1 MNLEELK
8 KKMDEEHYIYDDT
21 LSTVLYVALQ
31 LGRPLLIEGAAGVG
45 KTEVAKVMAA
55 ALDRELVRLQC
66 YEGLDES
73 KALYEWN
80 YQKQL
85 LSIQVNMNAQD
96 REALTRSLFSDE
108 YLLERPLLKSIRSEK
123 PVVLLIDEIDKADEE
138 FEAFLLELLSE
149 MQVTIPEVGT
159 IRANSVPFV
168 VLTSNRA
175 RPLSEALRRRCAY
188 LYIEYPDMEKE
199 LAILRA
205 KLPHVDDRLCAQVA
219 LAVQKL
225 RSNEVI
231 LKKPSIAETLDW
243 AAALDALGIREL
255 TPDAL
260 RKTAGFVLK
269 NNEDMAALARQTA
282 DKLDAMGIKFKVV
295 NVVDLVKLQSA
306 KENNEAL
313 SDEEFAELFTED
325 KPVLFAYHSYAR
337 DVRGLI
343 YDRPNHDNFN
353 VHGYEEQGSTTT
365 PYDMVR
371 VNNIDRYELQAEALR
386 MIDADKYAD
395 KINELEAFRQEAFQ
409 FAVDNGYDHPDYTD
423 WVYSGVNTNKQG
435 AVSATAATA
444 GDNE

>member
-1 MNLEELK
+1 MDLETLK
-8 KKMDEEHYIYDDT
+8 QKMDEARYVYDDT
-21 LSTVLYVALQ
+21 LATVLAVALQ

-45 KTEVAKVMAA
+45 KTEIAKVMAS
-55 ALDRELVRLQC
+55 ALDRDLVRLQC

-85 LSIQVNMNAQD
+85 LSIQVNMGSQSSD
-96 REALTRSLFSDE
+96 ELTKDLFSDE
-108 YLLERPLLKSIRSEK
+108 YLLERPLLKSIRSEQ

-159 IRANSVPFV
+159 IRAKSVPFV

-188 LYIEYPDMEKE
+188 LYIQYPDMEKE

-225 RSNEVI
+225 RSSEAI

-260 RKTAGFVLK
+260 RQTAGFVLK
-269 NNEDMAALARQTA
+269 NSEDIAIL
-282 DKLDAMGIKFKVV
+282 
-295 NVVDLVKLQSA
+295 
-306 KENNEAL
+306 
-313 SDEEFAELFTED
+313 EETQAHE
-325 KPVLFAYHSYAR
+325 HHC
-337 DVRGLI
+337 GGHC
-343 YDRPNHDNFN
+343 HD
-353 VHGYEEQGSTTT
+353 
-365 PYDMVR
+365 
-371 VNNIDRYELQAEALR
+371 
-386 MIDADKYAD
+386 
-395 KINELEAFRQEAFQ
+395 
-409 FAVDNGYDHPDYTD
+409 
-423 WVYSGVNTNKQG
+423 
-435 AVSATAATA
+435 
-444 GDNE
+444 

>member
-1 MNLEELK
+1 MDLSTLK
-8 KKMDEEHYIYDDT
+8 QKMDEAHYIYDET
-21 LSTVLYVALQ
+21 LATVLYVALQ

-45 KTEVAKVMAA
+45 KTEIAKVMAS
-55 ALDRELVRLQC
+55 ALDRDLVRLQC

-85 LSIQVNMNAQD
+85 LSIQVNMGSRD
-96 REALTRSLFSDE
+96 SEELTRSLFSDE
-108 YLLERPLLKSIRSEK
+108 YLLERPLLQSIRSEK
-123 PVVLLIDEIDKADEE
+123 EVVLLIDEIDKADEE

-159 IRANSVPFV
+159 IRAKSVPFV

-188 LYIEYPDMEKE
+188 LYIQYPDMEKE

-225 RSNEVI
+225 RSNEAI

-260 RKTAGFVLK
+260 RQTAGFVLK
-269 NNEDMAALARQTA
+269 NSEDIA
-282 DKLDAMGIKFKVV
+282 
-295 NVVDLVKLQSA
+295 
-306 KENNEAL
+306 
-313 SDEEFAELFTED
+313 
-325 KPVLFAYHSYAR
+325 VLEQMEPSSHEC
-337 DVRGLI
+337 
-343 YDRPNHDNFN
+343 HH
-353 VHGYEEQGSTTT
+353 HGCHCG
-365 PYDMVR
+365 
-371 VNNIDRYELQAEALR
+371 
-386 MIDADKYAD
+386 
-395 KINELEAFRQEAFQ
+395 
-409 FAVDNGYDHPDYTD
+409 GHHH
-423 WVYSGVNTNKQG
+423 G
-435 AVSATAATA
+435 
-444 GDNE
+444 

>member
-1 MNLEELK
+1 MDLNMLK
-8 KKMDEEHYIYDDT
+8 QKMDQYNYIYDDT
-21 LSTVLYVALQ
+21 LATVLAVSLA

-45 KTEVAKVMAA
+45 KTEIAKVMAA
-55 ALDRELVRLQC
+55 ALDRHLVRLQC

-85 LSIQVNMNAQD
+85 LSIQVNMGKQD
-96 REALTRSLFSDE
+96 SDELTKSLFGDE
-108 YLLERPLLKSIRSEK
+108 FLLERPLLKSIRSEK

-149 MQVTIPEVGT
+149 MQVSIPEVGT
-159 IRANSVPFV
+159 VRAKSIPFV

-188 LYIEYPDMEKE
+188 LYISYPDMEKE

-225 RSNEVI
+225 RSSESI

-260 RKTAGFVLK
+260 RQTAGFVLK
-269 NNEDMAALARQTA
+269 NQEDMAALEE
-282 DKLDAMGIKFKVV
+282 LD
-295 NVVDLVKLQSA
+295 L
-306 KENNEAL
+306 
-313 SDEEFAELFTED
+313 
-325 KPVLFAYHSYAR
+325 
-337 DVRGLI
+337 
-343 YDRPNHDNFN
+343 HDG
-353 VHGYEEQGSTTT
+353 HCGHCGGHHHE
-365 PYDMVR
+365 
-371 VNNIDRYELQAEALR
+371 
-386 MIDADKYAD
+386 
-395 KINELEAFRQEAFQ
+395 
-409 FAVDNGYDHPDYTD
+409 
-423 WVYSGVNTNKQG
+423 
-435 AVSATAATA
+435 
-444 GDNE
+444 

>member
-1 MNLEELK
+1 MKLQELK
-8 KKMDEEHYIYDDT
+8 QKMDEAHYIYDDT
-21 LSTVLYVALQ
+21 LATVLYVALQ

-45 KTEVAKVMAA
+45 KTEIAKVMAS
-55 ALDRELVRLQC
+55 ALDRDLVRLQC

-85 LSIQVNMNAQD
+85 LSIQVNMGAKD
-96 REALTRSLFSDE
+96 SDELTRSLFSDE

-149 MQVTIPEVGT
+149 MQVSIPEVGT
-159 IRANSVPFV
+159 IRAKSVPFV

-188 LYIEYPDMEKE
+188 LYIQYPDLEKE
-199 LAILRA
+199 MAILRA

-225 RSNEVI
+225 RASEAI

-260 RKTAGFVLK
+260 RQTAGFVLK
-269 NNEDMAALARQTA
+269 NNEDMEVMEETQTHECSC
-282 DKLDAMGIKFKVV
+282 GG
-295 NVVDLVKLQSA
+295 
-306 KENNEAL
+306 
-313 SDEEFAELFTED
+313 
-325 KPVLFAYHSYAR
+325 HC
-337 DVRGLI
+337 GG
-343 YDRPNHDNFN
+343 HH
-353 VHGYEEQGSTTT
+353 HG
-365 PYDMVR
+365 
-371 VNNIDRYELQAEALR
+371 
-386 MIDADKYAD
+386 
-395 KINELEAFRQEAFQ
+395 
-409 FAVDNGYDHPDYTD
+409 
-423 WVYSGVNTNKQG
+423 
-435 AVSATAATA
+435 
-444 GDNE
+444 

>member
-1 MNLEELK
+1 MTLEQLK
-8 KKMDEEHYIYDDT
+8 QKMDEAHYIYDDT
-21 LSTVLYVALQ
+21 LATVLYVALQ
-31 LGRPLLIEGAAGVG
+31 LGRPILIEGAAGVG
-45 KTEVAKVMAA
+45 KTEIAKVMAS

-96 REALTRSLFSDE
+96 RDALTRSLFSDE

-123 PVVLLIDEIDKADEE
+123 EVVLLIDEIDKADEQ

-149 MQVTIPEVGT
+149 MQVSIPEVGT
-159 IRANSVPFV
+159 IRARTIPFV

-205 KLPHVDDRLCAQVA
+205 KLPHIDDRLCAQIAV
-219 LAVQKL
+219 AVQQL
-225 RSNEVI
+225 RSQEAV

-260 RKTAGFVLK
+260 RQTAGFLLK
-269 NNEDMAALARQTA
+269 NNEDLAALE
-282 DKLDAMGIKFKVV
+282 LPP
-295 NVVDLVKLQSA
+295 
-306 KENNEAL
+306 
-313 SDEEFAELFTED
+313 EETHHHCGHCGGHAHE
-325 KPVLFAYHSYAR
+325 
-337 DVRGLI
+337 
-343 YDRPNHDNFN
+343 
-353 VHGYEEQGSTTT
+353 
-365 PYDMVR
+365 
-371 VNNIDRYELQAEALR
+371 
-386 MIDADKYAD
+386 
-395 KINELEAFRQEAFQ
+395 
-409 FAVDNGYDHPDYTD
+409 
-423 WVYSGVNTNKQG
+423 
-435 AVSATAATA
+435 
-444 GDNE
+444 

>member
-1 MNLEELK
+1 MELEQLK
-8 KKMDEEHYIYDDT
+8 RKMDEAHYIYDET
-21 LSTVLYVALQ
+21 LATVLYVALQ

-45 KTEVAKVMAA
+45 KTEVAKVMAG
-55 ALDRELVRLQC
+55 ALDRDLVRLQC

-85 LSIQVNMNAQD
+85 LSIQINQAEANK
-96 REALTRSLFSDE
+96 EALTKSLFSDE
-108 YLLERPLLKSIRSEK
+108 YLLERPLLQSIRSDKE
-123 PVVLLIDEIDKADEE
+123 VVLLIDEIDKADEE

-159 IRANSVPFV
+159 LKAKTVPFV
-168 VLTSNRA
+168 VLTSNRT

-225 RSNEVI
+225 RSNEAI

-260 RKTAGFVLK
+260 RQTAGFVLK
-269 NNEDMAALARQTA
+269 NNEDIAAMDMQPKA
-282 DKLDAMGIKFKVV
+282 
-295 NVVDLVKLQSA
+295 
-306 KENNEAL
+306 
-313 SDEEFAELFTED
+313 
-325 KPVLFAYHSYAR
+325 
-337 DVRGLI
+337 
-343 YDRPNHDNFN
+343 HDCGCGCHH
-353 VHGYEEQGSTTT
+353 HG
-365 PYDMVR
+365 
-371 VNNIDRYELQAEALR
+371 
-386 MIDADKYAD
+386 
-395 KINELEAFRQEAFQ
+395 
-409 FAVDNGYDHPDYTD
+409 
-423 WVYSGVNTNKQG
+423 
-435 AVSATAATA
+435 
-444 GDNE
+444 

>member
-1 MNLEELK
+1 MDLELLK
-8 KKMDEEHYIYDDT
+8 RKMDEAHYVYDDT
-21 LSTVLYVALQ
+21 MATVLYVALK

-45 KTEVAKVMAA
+45 KTEIAKVMAS
-55 ALDRELVRLQC
+55 ALDRDLVRLQC

-85 LSIQVNMNAQD
+85 LSIQVNMGSKD
-96 REALTRSLFSDE
+96 RDELTKSLFNDE

-149 MQVTIPEVGT
+149 MQVSIPEVGT
-159 IRANSVPFV
+159 LRAKSVPFV

-188 LYIEYPDMEKE
+188 LYIQYPDMEKE

-225 RSNEVI
+225 RTSEAI

-260 RKTAGFVLK
+260 RQTAGFVLK
-269 NNEDMAALARQTA
+269 NNEDMAVME
-282 DKLDAMGIKFKVV
+282 AMEPH
-295 NVVDLVKLQSA
+295 DHHCS
-306 KENNEAL
+306 
-313 SDEEFAELFTED
+313 
-325 KPVLFAYHSYAR
+325 
-337 DVRGLI
+337 RGGHCGGHH
-343 YDRPNHDNFN
+343 HD
-353 VHGYEEQGSTTT
+353 
-365 PYDMVR
+365 
-371 VNNIDRYELQAEALR
+371 
-386 MIDADKYAD
+386 
-395 KINELEAFRQEAFQ
+395 
-409 FAVDNGYDHPDYTD
+409 
-423 WVYSGVNTNKQG
+423 
-435 AVSATAATA
+435 
-444 GDNE
+444 

>member
-1 MNLEELK
+1 MTYEELK
-8 KKMDEEHYIYDDT
+8 AKMDESHYIYDET
-21 LSTVLYVALQ
+21 LATVLFVALQ

-55 ALDRELVRLQC
+55 ALDRKLVRLQC

-96 REALTRSLFSDE
+96 RDSLTKSLFSDE
-108 YLLERPLLKSIRSEK
+108 YLLERPLLQSIRSEK

-149 MQVTIPEVGT
+149 MQVTIPEIGT
-159 IRANSVPFV
+159 VKAKSIPFV

-188 LYIEYPDMEKE
+188 LYIEYPDMNKE

-219 LAVQKL
+219 LAAQKL
-225 RSNEVI
+225 RSNEMI

-260 RKTAGFVLK
+260 RQTAGFVLK
-269 NNEDMAALARQTA
+269 NNED
-282 DKLDAMGIKFKVV
+282 LDAM
-295 NVVDLVKLQSA
+295 D
-306 KENNEAL
+306 
-313 SDEEFAELFTED
+313 
-325 KPVLFAYHSYAR
+325 
-337 DVRGLI
+337 
-343 YDRPNHDNFN
+343 
-353 VHGYEEQGSTTT
+353 
-365 PYDMVR
+365 
-371 VNNIDRYELQAEALR
+371 
-386 MIDADKYAD
+386 
-395 KINELEAFRQEAFQ
+395 LEADPEPGRTCTCGGSCGGHHH
-409 FAVDNGYDHPDYTD
+409 D
-423 WVYSGVNTNKQG
+423 
-435 AVSATAATA
+435 
-444 GDNE
+444 